1 MESLE
6 KLKMITSKY
15 LESNQDH
22 DNIVEMIA
30 FEIKHWCNDY
40 LRIHQNIEET
50 SISQDHRIERKEK
63 LINQILSI

>member
-6 KLKMITSKY
+6 RLKMITSKY

-22 DNIVEMIA
+22 DNKVEMVA
-30 FEIKHWCNDY
+30 FEIKHWCNDF

-50 SISQDHRIERKEK
+50 SISHNHRVERKEK
-63 LINQILSI
+63 LINEILSI